1 MSTLIKVR
9 VRGKS
14 QLYIHNDLSNAAF
27 YFWKRINQRFDDG
40 DHEGIALEVTA
51 CLTMI
56 AFAAEARVNFLGYRL
71 IDPWRERDP
80 AWVKLETISKHLGID
95 PDKTTRPF
103 LTLDRLKSFRD
114 AIAHGKPKEIP
125 VDTELVTTQEELE
138 KKNLLETEWDTFI
151 TREFMNEAY
160 EDAEGLW
167 RDMLK
172 ASGLNIMDT
181 LTQGE
186 RQFSII
192 ANVGDLVE

>member
-1 MSTLIKVR
+1 M
-9 VRGKS
+9 
-14 QLYIHNDLSNAAF
+14 
-27 YFWKRINQRFDDG
+27 
-40 DHEGIALEVTA
+40 
-51 CLTMI
+51 
-56 AFAAEARVNFLGYRL
+56 
-71 IDPWRERDP
+71 
-80 AWVKLETISKHLGID
+80 KLETISKHLGID
-95 PDKTTRPF
+95 LDKTTRPF